1 MPPQSSVLRWV
12 RALAYCA
19 LTLPLMPVQAVLLL
33 LRSPLADRLPLA
45 YHRLVCHILGI
56 MIERRGDVSPT
67 RPTLFVA
74 NHTSYLDI
82 EVLGASIP
90 GSFVSKADVDGWPLF
105 GRLARL
111 QRTVF
116 IDRKR
121 RSVAHQ
127 RDALSARLRAGDRL
141 ILFPEGTSGDGQR
154 LLPFKSALFAAVME
168 AASGG
173 DITVQPVSVAYLT
186 LDGMPLGRSY
196 RPFFAW
202 YGDMALAPHLWTMLG
217 LGRLGVSVTFHP
229 AVNAAGFA
237 SRKALA
243 EHCAAAIA
251 AGLSAALAGREGMA
265 QRPVSPPSAPE
276 ALAFADAVEGA

>member
-1 MPPQSSVLRWV
+1 MPPQGSALRLV
-12 RALAYCA
+12 RVVAYCA
-19 LTLPLMPVQAVLLL
+19 LTFSLMPVQALLL
-33 LRSPLADRLPLA
+33 LVRSPLAARLPPF
-45 YHRLVCHILGI
+45 YHRLVCRILGI
-56 MIERRGDVSPT
+56 AIERRGVPSPA

-82 EVLGASIP
+82 EILGAAIP
-90 GSFVSKADVDGWPLF
+90 GSFVSKVDVDGWPLF
-105 GRLARL
+105 GWLARL

-121 RSVAHQ
+121 RSVVRQ
-127 RDALSARLRAGDRL
+127 RDALSARLHAGDQL

-154 LLPFKSALFAAVME
+154 LLPFKSALFAAVTE
-168 AASGG
+168 SDGAG
-173 DITVQPVSVAYLT
+173 DIAVQPVSVAYLR

-202 YGDMALAPHLWTMLG
+202 YGDMDLAPHLWTVLG

-229 AVNAAGFA
+229 AVRAADFP

-243 EHCAAAIA
+243 DHCAAVIA
-251 AGLSAALAGREGMA
+251 AGLAAALGGRETVPLPA
-265 QRPVSPPSAPE
+265 PVRAAPAP
-276 ALAFADAVEGA
+276 ALADALPTQ

>member
-1 MPPQSSVLRWV
+1 MPSQGSALRLV
-12 RALAYCA
+12 RVFAYCA
-19 LTLPLMPVQAVLLL
+19 LTFSLMPAQALLL
-33 LRSPLADRLPLA
+33 LVRSPLAARLPPF
-45 YHRLVCHILGI
+45 YHRLVCRILGI
-56 MIERRGDVSPT
+56 AIERRGVPSPA

-82 EVLGASIP
+82 EILGAAIP

-105 GRLARL
+105 GWLARL

-121 RSVAHQ
+121 RSVTRQ
-127 RDALSARLRAGDRL
+127 RDALSARLRAGDQL

-154 LLPFKSALFAAVME
+154 LLPFKSALFAAVTE
-168 AASGG
+168 SEGAG
-173 DITVQPVSVAYLT
+173 DIAVQPVSVAYVR

-196 RPFFAW
+196 RPLFAW
-202 YGDMALAPHLWTMLG
+202 YGDMDLAPHLWTVLG

-229 AVNAAGFA
+229 AVHAADFP

-243 EHCAAAIA
+243 DHCASVIA
-251 AGLSAALAGREGMA
+251 AGLAAALSGRETVPPLPA
-265 QRPVSPPSAPE
+265 PVPAAPAP
-276 ALAFADAVEGA
+276 ALADALPTQ

>member
-1 MPPQSSVLRWV
+1 MPPQGSALRLV
-12 RALAYCA
+12 RVVAYCA
-19 LTLPLMPVQAVLLL
+19 LTFSLMPVQAALLL
-33 LRSPLADRLPLA
+33 LRSKLAARLPSF
-45 YHRLVCHILGI
+45 YHRLVCRILGI
-56 MIERRGDVSPT
+56 AIERRGTPSPA

-82 EVLGASIP
+82 EILGAAIP

-127 RDALSARLRAGDRL
+127 RDALSARLRAGDKL

-154 LLPFKSALFAAVME
+154 LLPFKSALFAAVTE
-168 AASGG
+168 SEGVG
-173 DITVQPVSVAYLT
+173 DIAVQPVSVAYLR

-196 RPFFAW
+196 RPLFAW
-202 YGDMALAPHLWTMLG
+202 YGDMDLAPHLWTVLG
-217 LGRLGVSVTFHP
+217 LGRLGVRVTFHP
-229 AVNAAGFA
+229 AVRAADFP

-243 EHCAAAIA
+243 DHCASVIG
-251 AGLSAALAGREGMA
+251 AGLAAALSGRETA
-265 QRPVSPPSAPE
+265 PPLPARAAAAPAP
-276 ALAFADAVEGA
+276 ALADALPTR

>member
-1 MPPQSSVLRWV
+1 MPPQGSALRLV
-12 RALAYCA
+12 RVVAYCA
-19 LTLPLMPVQAVLLL
+19 LTFSLMPVQALLL
-33 LRSPLADRLPLA
+33 LVRSPLAARLPSF
-45 YHRLVCHILGI
+45 YHRLVCRILGI
-56 MIERRGDVSPT
+56 AIERRGVPSPA

-82 EVLGASIP
+82 EILGAAIP
-90 GSFVSKADVDGWPLF
+90 GSFVSKVDVDGWPLF
-105 GRLARL
+105 GWLARL

-121 RSVAHQ
+121 RSVVRQ
-127 RDALSARLRAGDRL
+127 RDALSARLHAGDQL

-154 LLPFKSALFAAVME
+154 LLPFKSALFAAVTE
-168 AASGG
+168 SDGAG
-173 DITVQPVSVAYLT
+173 DIAVQPVSVAYLR

-202 YGDMALAPHLWTMLG
+202 YGDMDLAPHLWTVLG

-229 AVNAAGFA
+229 AVRAADFP

-243 EHCAAAIA
+243 DHCAAVIA
-251 AGLSAALAGREGMA
+251 AGLAAALCGRETVPLPA
-265 QRPVSPPSAPE
+265 PVRAAPAP
-276 ALAFADAVEGA
+276 ALADALPTQ